1 MTLVLEHIA
10 KSYTVEGKV
19 LPVLRQVDL
28 ELPAAA
34 RVSLIGKS
42 GAGKSTLLSIIG
54 TIERPDSGRMRF
66 EGIEPF
72 SMDDRRLSRFRNAMV
87 GIVFQFHH
95 LLPEFTALENV
106 AMPLLIA
113 RHPTAESFAAAREM
127 LVRVGLADRLD
138 HKPAE
143 LSGGEQQRV
152 SIARALV
159 RRPKLLLLDE
169 PTGNLDEETGA
180 AVLDLVLGL
189 AEEHGLTTIFVTHN
203 RQFARRMPRMYE
215 LREGMLWPV

>member
-19 LPVLRQVDL
+19 LPVLKDVNL

-42 GAGKSTLLSIIG
+42 GAGKSTLLSIIATIEYPDAG
-54 TIERPDSGRMRF
+54 TIRF
-66 EGIEPF
+66 EGVDPF
-72 SMDDRRLSRFRNAMV
+72 VMDDRRLSRFRNATV
-87 GIVFQFHH
+87 GVVFQFHH
-95 LLPEFTALENV
+95 LLPEFTAIENV
-106 AMPLLIA
+106 AIPLLIA
-113 RHPTAESFAAAREM
+113 RRPTTEAFAAAREM
-127 LVRVGLADRLD
+127 LERVGLAERMG

-189 AEEHGLTTIFVTHN
+189 AEEHRLTTIFVTHN
-203 RQFARRMPRMYE
+203 RQFARLMPATYE
-215 LREGMLWPV
+215 LRDGQVWPL

>member
-10 KSYTVEGKV
+10 KSYAVEGKT
-19 LPVLRQVDL
+19 LQVLRDVNL
-28 ELPAAA
+28 ELPDAS
-34 RVSLIGKS
+34 RMSLIGKS
-42 GAGKSTLLSIIG
+42 GAGKSTLLSIIA
-54 TIERPDSGRMRF
+54 TIERPDGGTVRF
-66 EGIEPF
+66 EGVDPF
-72 SMDDRRLSRFRNAMV
+72 AMDDSRLSRFRNATV
-87 GIVFQFHH
+87 GVVFQFHH

-113 RHPTAESFAAAREM
+113 RRPITEAFAAAREM
-127 LVRVGLADRLD
+127 LARVGLAERIE

-159 RRPKLLLLDE
+159 RKPKLLLLDE

-180 AVLDLVLGL
+180 AVLDLVLAL
-189 AEEHGLTTIFVTHN
+189 AEEHRLTTIFVTHN
-203 RQFARRMPRMYE
+203 RQFARRMPLTYE
-215 LREGMLWPV
+215 LRDGKVWPM